1 MATLEEFMWL
11 RKFFPQNM
19 AGMAV
24 MAFDASPLGFTT
36 WISTWSHLATQRGS
50 GDPGPDCFRVSSGYM
65 VRQAKSDLIAA
76 IDHGL
81 IKTSYDYAAIEST
94 LVPTMA
100 LPLGSHIS
108 LIHCWVKCWICMDML
123 DEMLGVPMVEK
134 LRSA

>member
-1 MATLEEFMWL
+1 MHPRWDLPHYT
-11 RKFFPQNM
+11 
-19 AGMAV
+19 
-24 MAFDASPLGFTT
+24 
-36 WISTWSHLATQRGS
+36 TWSHLTTQRGS
-50 GDPGPDCFRVSSGYM
+50 GTGLLQGTWMYM

-134 LRSA
+134 LRSG